1 MREANAQIIIDV
13 VMGELQKKDQFSNRL
28 ATLAENSINR
38 GFEKAAKVRKSA
50 LNQAIVNGI
59 YQETPAS
66 KAAIKKLTKSSFQ
79 TFASVALGEQKVLDK
94 VLDKQAARIQKRID
108 RYNKKYSRR
117 GGFWNFMGSLAVNTG
132 ILSFGQGYKGGNFIR
147 DRYLDSYKFMNNQ
160 GQIEKRS
167 AYNFG
172 RIGAD
177 IISAGQFL
185 SNSIMVVADLVGQGA
200 ERIKKSVDSG
210 MTNTQE
216 IIAIANSLGL
226 KKGDDVRPIAAA
238 VNAID
243 SLMAGTSHQNLTNT
257 LFQYFRGDEAK
268 KLARLA
274 GFTGR
279 TELDLA
285 MEYIQSVLSNQIFGK
300 DGRLVAMTAAQREA
314 RDRIA
319 PVFGTKEL
327 RREIQQ
333 QAAAYGGPL
342 FGINEGVYGGKYGGR
357 YLGLETLYMKA
368 YSKLGANPLTQEEFT
383 NYQRKS
389 IELKLMELSEYS
401 KSFLSTNEQTRALY
415 ESYFATQQQTIER
428 ELRLFQENGAKILEA
443 NRRMEHFLGKI
454 VDNTTVMAANLVN
467 PSVSMDTV
475 RSGLKVARVGVA
487 GAAGALALGKAG
499 AALGTLI
506 LPGLGTVVL
515 GAAGALIGGGGTSA
529 YILSQDD

>member
-38 GFEKAAKVRKSA
+38 GFEKAAKARKSA

-66 KAAIKKLTKSSFQ
+66 KAAIKKLAKSSFK

-117 GGFWNFMGSLAVNTG
+117 GGFWNFLGSFAVNTR
-132 ILSFGQGYKGGNFIR
+132 ILDFGQGYKGGNFIR

-185 SNSIMVVADLVGQGA
+185 SNAIMTVADLIGQGA
-200 ERIKKSVDSG
+200 ERIKKSIDTG
-210 MTNTQE
+210 MSNTQE
-216 IIAIANSLGL
+216 IVAIANSLGL
-226 KKGDDVRPIAAA
+226 KKGEDLRPVAAA
-238 VNAID
+238 INAID
-243 SLMAGTSHQNLTNT
+243 SLMAGTSYQNLTNT

-268 KLARLA
+268 KLARQA
-274 GFTGR
+274 GFTGK

-300 DGRLVAMTAAQREA
+300 DGRLVAMTAEQREA
-314 RDRIA
+314 RDKIA

-327 RREIQQ
+327 RRLIQQ

-342 FGINEGVYGGKYGGR
+342 FGINEGEYGEKYGGKYGGR

-383 NYQRKS
+383 NYQRQS

-401 KSFLSTNEQTRALY
+401 KSFLSANEETRALY

-428 ELRLFQENGAKILEA
+428 ELKFFQEHGQKVLEA
-443 NRRMEHFLGKI
+443 NRRLEHFLGKI
-454 VDNTTVMAANLVN
+454 VDNTTVIAANLVD
-467 PSVSMDTV
+467 PPPPPPLSMDTV
-475 RSGLKVARVGVA
+475 
-487 GAAGALALGKAG
+487 KAMFKTSR
-499 AALGTLI
+499 AVLGTI
-506 LPGLGTVVL
+506 MFPSLGTVIP
-515 GAAGALIGGGGTSA
+515 GADTSM
-529 YILSQDD
+529 YVLSQDD

>member
-38 GFEKAAKVRKSA
+38 GFEKAAKARKSA

-66 KAAIKKLTKSSFQ
+66 KAAIKKLAKSSYK

-94 VLDKQAARIQKRID
+94 ILDKQAARIQKRID
-108 RYNKKYSRR
+108 GYNKKYSRR
-117 GGFWNFMGSLAVNTG
+117 GGFWNFLGSFAVNTD
-132 ILSFGQGYKGGNFIR
+132 ILRFGQGYKGGNFIR

-185 SNSIMVVADLVGQGA
+185 SNAIMTVADLVGQGA

-210 MTNTQE
+210 MSNTQE
-216 IIAIANSLGL
+216 IVAIANSLGL
-226 KKGDDVRPIAAA
+226 KREDDLRPVAAA
-238 VNAID
+238 INAID
-243 SLMAGTSHQNLTNT
+243 SLMAGTSYQNLTNT

-268 KLARLA
+268 KLARQA
-274 GFTGR
+274 GFSGK

-300 DGRLVAMTAAQREA
+300 DDRLVAMTAEQREA
-314 RDRIA
+314 RDQMA

-327 RREIQQ
+327 RRLIQQ
-333 QAAAYGGPL
+333 QASAYGAPL
-342 FGINEGVYGGKYGGR
+342 FGINEGEYGGKYGGK

-368 YSKLGANPLTQEEFT
+368 LSKLGSNPLTQEEFI
-383 NYQRKS
+383 NYQRQS

-401 KSFLSTNEQTRALY
+401 KSFLSANEETRALY

-428 ELRLFQENGAKILEA
+428 ELKFFQEHGQKVLEA
-443 NRRMEHFLGKI
+443 NKRMEHFLGKI
-454 VDNTTVMAANLVN
+454 VDNTTVIAANLVS
-467 PSVSMDTV
+467 PSSPTDIV
-475 RSGLKVARVGVA
+475 RSGLKVATAATA
-487 GAAGALALGKAG
+487 GITGALAAGKAG
-499 AALGTLI
+499 AALGTLL
-506 LPGLGTVVL
+506 LPGIGTVVL
-515 GAAGALIGGGGTSA
+515 GTAGLLIGGVGTTA
-529 YILSQDD
+529 YVLSQDD

>member
-38 GFEKAAKVRKSA
+38 GFEKAAKARKSA

-66 KAAIKKLTKSSFQ
+66 KAAIKKLAKSSYK

-94 VLDKQAARIQKRID
+94 ILDKQAARIQKRID
-108 RYNKKYSRR
+108 KYNKKYSRR
-117 GGFWNFMGSLAVNTG
+117 GGFWNFLGSFAVNTG
-132 ILSFGQGYKGGNFIR
+132 ILNFGQGYKGGNFVR
-147 DRYLDSYKFMNNQ
+147 DRYQDHYKFMNDQ

-185 SNSIMVVADLVGQGA
+185 SNAIMTVADLVGQGA

-210 MTNTQE
+210 MSNTQE
-216 IIAIANSLGL
+216 IVAIANSLGL
-226 KKGDDVRPIAAA
+226 KKGEDLRPVAAA
-238 VNAID
+238 INAID
-243 SLMAGTSHQNLTNT
+243 SLMAGTSYQNLTNT
-257 LFQYFRGDEAK
+257 LFQYFRGDDAK
-268 KLARLA
+268 QLARQA

-300 DGRLVAMTAAQREA
+300 DGRLISMTEEQRAA
-314 RDRIA
+314 RDQMA

-327 RREIQQ
+327 RRLIQQ
-333 QAAAYGGPL
+333 QASAYGGSL
-342 FGINEGVYGGKYGGR
+342 FGINEGEYGGKYGGK

-368 YSKLGANPLTQEEFT
+368 LSKLGSNPLTQEEFI
-383 NYQRKS
+383 NYQRQS

-401 KSFLSTNEQTRALY
+401 KSFLSTNEKTRALY

-428 ELRLFQENGAKILEA
+428 ELKFFQEHGQKVLEA
-443 NRRMEHFLGKI
+443 NRRIEHFLGKI
-454 VDNTTVMAANLVN
+454 ADKTTVIAANLVA
-467 PSVSMDTV
+467 PSSPMDTV
-475 RSGLKVARVGVA
+475 RSGLELAKTGIASYVGW
-487 GAAGALALGKAG
+487 AAGAK
-499 AALGTLI
+499 
-506 LPGLGTVVL
+506 
-515 GAAGALIGGGGTSA
+515 AGALIGSYILPGIGTAVGSAIGAIGGGATA